1 MLVKWRVSCASILI
15 LFLIFSTLS
24 VSSSIAYSQEKDKA
38 DKASKSDKATK
49 GDKSNK
55 EPKADKGEKKEKKKA
70 SADSGNG
77 AEPRPVLWQ
86 EPTDLESRDL
96 FNGTGGPD
104 GAPDP
109 KGKFTFIE
117 RSKSGTSEK
126 INVDDDRGRKWQ
138 VKFGAEA
145 RPAAAA
151 SRIVWALGYHVDTD
165 YFVKRTHIEGR
176 GGFDVWDVRFKRRD
190 DGFKEEGTWS
200 WHAGPFAGTRELQGL
215 KVLMVLMNNW
225 DLKEENNKIIRASK
239 KSGGDRGELIYY
251 VSDLGATFGKTG
263 SAFRK
268 IPGFHNAPAGSKGE
282 PGPYHDQVFI
292 EKVSNGQVLFNYQGK
307 DRKAL
312 EGISVENARW
322 MGNLAGRL
330 SDKQISDAFR
340 AGGFTEPEITLYV
353 RAFRARI
360 NELKNLK

>member
-1 MLVKWRVSCASILI
+1 M
-15 LFLIFSTLS
+15 FLIFSTLN
-24 VSSSIAYSQEKDKA
+24 VSSSIANSQDK
-38 DKASKSDKATK
+38 DKASKSDKANK
-49 GDKSNK
+49 GDKANK
-55 EPKADKGEKKEKKKA
+55 EPKADKGEKKEKKK
-70 SADSGNG
+70 DSGSK
-77 AEPRPVLWQ
+77 ELQPVLWE

-96 FNGTGGPD
+96 FNGPAGPD

-109 KGKFTFIE
+109 KGKFTFVE

-145 RPAAAA
+145 RPAPTA
-151 SRIVWALGYHVDTD
+151 SRIVWALGYHTDQD

-200 WHAGPFAGTRELQGL
+200 WHAGPFAGTREFQGL
-215 KVLMVLMNNW
+215 KVLMALINNW
-225 DLKEENNKIIRASK
+225 DLKEENNKIIRAKK
-239 KSGGDRGELIYY
+239 KSGGDRDELIYY

-263 SAFRK
+263 SVFRK
-268 IPGFHNAPAGSKGE
+268 IPGFQSAPAGSKGE
-282 PGPYHDQVFI
+282 AGPYHDQLFI
-292 EKVSNGQVLFNYQGK
+292 EKVSNGQVVFNYQGK

-312 EGISVENARW
+312 EGITVENARW

>member
-1 MLVKWRVSCASILI
+1 MLVRWKYICASTLI
-15 LFLIFSTLS
+15 LLLICSTLTAS
-24 VSSSIAYSQEKDKA
+24 PSLASFQDKT
-38 DKASKSDKATK
+38 DKASKGDKANK
-49 GDKSNK
+49 GDKAKK
-55 EPKADKGEKKEKKKA
+55 EPKTDKGEKKEKKK
-70 SADSGNG
+70 DSGSK
-77 AEPRPVLWQ
+77 ELQPVLWE

-96 FNGTGGPD
+96 FNGPAGPD

-109 KGKFTFIE
+109 KGKFTFVE

-145 RPAAAA
+145 RPAPTA
-151 SRIVWALGYHVDTD
+151 SRIVWALGYHTDQD

-200 WHAGPFAGTRELQGL
+200 WHAGPFAGTREFQGL
-215 KVLMVLMNNW
+215 KVLMALINNW
-225 DLKEENNKIIRASK
+225 DLKEENNKIIRAKK
-239 KSGGDRGELIYY
+239 KSGGDRDELIYY

-263 SAFRK
+263 SVFRK
-268 IPGFHNAPAGSKGE
+268 IPGFQSAPAGSKGE
-282 PGPYHDQVFI
+282 AGPYHDQLFI
-292 EKVSNGQVLFNYQGK
+292 EKVSNGQVVFNYQGK

-312 EGISVENARW
+312 EGITVENARW

-353 RAFRARI
+353 RALRARI

>member
-1 MLVKWRVSCASILI
+1 MLVKWRVSCASTLI
-15 LFLIFSTLS
+15 MFLIFSTLC
-24 VSSSIAYSQEKDKA
+24 VSSSIANSQDKDKS
-38 DKASKSDKATK
+38 DKASKSDKTK

-55 EPKADKGEKKEKKKA
+55 EPKADKGEKKEKKK
-70 SADSGNG
+70 DSGSK
-77 AEPRPVLWQ
+77 ELQPVLWE

-96 FNGTGGPD
+96 YNGPAGAE

-109 KGKFTFIE
+109 KGKFTFVE

-145 RPAAAA
+145 RPAPTA
-151 SRIVWALGYHVDTD
+151 SRIVWALGYHVDQD

-190 DGFKEEGTWS
+190 DGFKDEGNWS
-200 WHAGPFAGTRELQGL
+200 WHAGPFVGTREFQGL
-215 KVLMVLMNNW
+215 KVLMVLINNW
-225 DLKEENNKIIRASK
+225 DLKEENNKIIRAKK
-239 KSGGDRGELIYY
+239 KSGGDRDELIYY

-263 SAFRK
+263 SVFRK
-268 IPGFHNAPAGSKGE
+268 IPGFQSAPAGSKGE
-282 PGPYHDQVFI
+282 AGPYHDQLFI
-292 EKVSNGQVLFNYQGK
+292 EKVSNGQVVFNYQGK

-312 EGISVENARW
+312 EGITVENARW

>member
-1 MLVKWRVSCASILI
+1 M
-15 LFLIFSTLS
+15 FLIFSTLN
-24 VSSSIAYSQEKDKA
+24 VSSSIANSQDK
-38 DKASKSDKATK
+38 DKASKSDKANK
-49 GDKSNK
+49 GDKANK
-55 EPKADKGEKKEKKKA
+55 EPKADKGEKKEKKK
-70 SADSGNG
+70 DSGSK
-77 AEPRPVLWQ
+77 ELQPVLWE

-96 FNGTGGPD
+96 FNGPAGPD

-109 KGKFTFIE
+109 KGKFTFVE

-145 RPAAAA
+145 RPAPTA
-151 SRIVWALGYHVDTD
+151 SRIVWALGYHTDQD

-200 WHAGPFAGTRELQGL
+200 WHAGPFAGTREFQGL
-215 KVLMVLMNNW
+215 KVLMVLINNW
-225 DLKEENNKIIRASK
+225 DLKEENNKIIRAKK
-239 KSGGDRGELIYY
+239 KSGGDRDELIYY

-263 SAFRK
+263 SVFRK
-268 IPGFHNAPAGSKGE
+268 IPGFQSAPAGSKGE
-282 PGPYHDQVFI
+282 AGPYHDQLFI
-292 EKVSNGQVLFNYQGK
+292 EKVSNGQVVFNYQGK

-312 EGISVENARW
+312 EGITVENARW